1 MFINTYGKDTKF
13 IPGWQPFFITFH
25 PPSPHVHVRG
35 TGGSC
40 FFVYTFGKGEKGRG
54 RYSGGLDPTVFHT
67 TYYVLFIPHTIRR
80 FSFDIT
86 HSWQLTFPMLMFI
99 PPIDDFLVD
108 DHRRFSLCWWSS
120 LMIPIPR
127 LYTLIFVDFHCQ
139 FSSPPLTINIITT
152 SITINIAILHPN

>member
-80 FSFDIT
+80 FSFGDD
-86 HSWQLTFPMLMFI
+86 HHWQLTFPMLIFI
-99 PPIDDFLVD
+99 PHTWRFPSAIFIVNFRLWWVPLLMIFLVV
-108 DHRRFSLCWWSS
+108 
-120 LMIPIPR
+120 
-127 LYTLIFVDFHCQ
+127 YTFILVDKHVCLLLI
-139 FSSPPLTINIITT
+139 
-152 SITINIAILHPN
+152 SIDNQRYNSKYK